1 MLDVGC
7 GMEGVEGR
15 LRRWL
20 GGLQV
25 ARLQGQDATIRAYL
39 MQALLLVPLYN
50 LRLST
55 PLDTVQAYPMSSRV
69 KNNPRFSIFDFR
81 FSILLILLI
90 FILIPQSFNLTVTPA
105 VPFCSLLFCGGAE
118 ISVLP
123 MRIEVQSTSSIEQ
136 STAEYVHSYTGTP
149 AHWYSGAGAG
159 TGTDLQ

>member
-1 MLDVGC
+1 MLGVGC

-69 KNNPRFSIFDFR
+69 KDNPR
-81 FSILLILLI
+81 FSILLISLI
-90 FILIPQSFNLTVTPA
+90 FVDFHTHSSELQSD
-105 VPFCSLLFCGGAE
+105 C
-118 ISVLP
+118 
-123 MRIEVQSTSSIEQ
+123 
-136 STAEYVHSYTGTP
+136 
-149 AHWYSGAGAG
+149 YSGC
-159 TGTDLQ
+159 TIL